1 MSPQMPFKAPPPAWG
16 RFLVVV
22 SALLT
27 LAGCQKAA
35 APSEPQPEDVGAA
48 RLVVA
53 VHQGASASDVQ
64 RVDLTVD
71 GPGQP
76 ELTVQL
82 APDGSVWTGLL
93 SQLPAGTGRR
103 FRAFAY
109 DTNAR
114 LLFRGEAADVT
125 ITANQTVQVNILLQQ
140 VDLPPDFEN
149 AGPVITSLV
158 VSRSS
163 VERGG
168 FVDMR
173 ATAADPNTGDVLTYA
188 WTATAGT
195 FSTPSALSSRWT
207 APMEEGSQTVT
218 LTVADPLGASTAV
231 SFPILVEG
239 ADTGGAEVSGQF
251 NSWPQVVSLTGFP
264 TQVVPHQS
272 IGVSA
277 QGVDSDDAA
286 ANLHYAW
293 TASCTGTWT
302 DEGTANARFTP
313 TALPAQSTCA
323 NCQLTVRVT
332 DGRGGQGL
340 GHLGI
345 CVGAPVSPNAP
356 PRITDASQSATTVGP
371 GSTVHFTV
379 RAMDPEGTALGF
391 AWEAPV
397 GTLGTPVSTAD
408 GSDVT
413 WTAPACIDAQATPVV
428 RARVT
433 DAEGLEA
440 LRTFSLT
447 WTGPACATALQ
458 GAVNNRYFTTGNASV
473 TRGQNLS
480 GVLVEAMVEQGDG
493 TFLLYPGTGAAD
505 GTFTIPG
512 VPQGPYTLRVG
523 GAYVVTSSRAP
534 DLGVDIQG
542 RPDPV
547 AANTSTFLSV
557 DLQGLAPW
565 QGTDFMEIYSP
576 GTALYAGDTS
586 SLVQSGTPLSAG
598 AQRWTQTLKYSGMD
612 NAVLVDASAGDQ
624 VTFHQ
629 LTAKV
634 DSSYGAPITYNAAT
648 RAFKAPLVVTQ
659 GNTASFTGTMTAVPQ
674 DISLTLNLHSP
685 DFEALRTEVHPSAT
699 VSRHNLYFIAV
710 PDRTRGG
717 YALAP
722 DLLTCVLPAGSPH
735 RVYSFVYGDPY
746 PELKQA
752 GMVFTAFN
760 VALMAPGATQALTLR
775 LTVGYNDVMPAFL
788 VGAIVPRLSPPRLA
802 TLAGQAASG
811 NLTGVGL
818 TPRLAW
824 TEPSVGTATHYRLR
838 VYEVFVNAQGR
849 TSQSAGGPVAQLDTA
864 GTSLRLPPGVL
875 AAGKSYYAIIEAR
888 SSGNAD
894 FQGHPFRSSYPEAH
908 AMSVTGVFTP

>member
-1 MSPQMPFKAPPPAWG
+1 MSA
-16 RFLVVV
+16 V
-22 SALLT
+22 LT
-27 LAGCQKAA
+27 LAACQDAT
-35 APSEPQPEDVGAA
+35 APAQPPSEDVGAA

-53 VHQGASASDVQ
+53 VHQGVTASDVQ

-82 APDGSVWTGLL
+82 GQDGSVWTVLM

-109 DTNAR
+109 DASAR
-114 LLFRGEAADVT
+114 LLYRGEAADVT

-140 VDLPPDFEN
+140 VDPPPDFEN

-173 ATAADPNTGDVLTYA
+173 ATAADPNPGDVLTYA

-207 APMEEGSQTVT
+207 APMVEGSQTVT

-239 ADTGGAEVSGQF
+239 EDTGGAVVSGQF

-272 IGVSA
+272 LGVSA
-277 QGVDSDDAA
+277 QGLDSDDAA

-293 TASCTGTWT
+293 TASCAGTWT

-332 DGRGGQGL
+332 DGRGGEGL

-345 CVGAPVSPNAP
+345 CVGAPVSPNAL
-356 PRITDASQSATTVGP
+356 PRITDASQSTTTVGP
-371 GSTVHFTV
+371 GSTVHFSV

-408 GSDVT
+408 GSEVT
-413 WTAPACIDAQATPVV
+413 WTAPACLDAQVTPVV
-428 RARVT
+428 RAWAT

-440 LRTFSLT
+440 LRSFSFT
-447 WTGPACATALQ
+447 WTGPACATMVQ
-458 GAVNNRYFTTGNASV
+458 GVVNNRYFTTGNASV
-473 TRGQNLS
+473 TRGQDLS
-480 GVLVEAMVEQGDG
+480 GVWVEAMVEQGDG
-493 TFLLYPGTGAAD
+493 TFLLHPGTGAAD
-505 GTFTIPG
+505 GTFTVAG
-512 VPQGPYTLRVG
+512 VPQGDYTLRLG
-523 GAYVVTSSRAP
+523 NTYVVTSSRAP
-534 DLGVDIQG
+534 NLGSDIQG
-542 RPDPV
+542 RPDVV

-557 DLQGLAPW
+557 DLQGLASW
-565 QGTDFMEIYSP
+565 QGSDLMEIYSP
-576 GTALYAGDTS
+576 GTALYAAGTNG
-586 SLVQSGTPLSAG
+586 LVQSGTPLAAG
-598 AQRWTQTLKYSGMD
+598 AQRWTQTLRYSGME
-612 NAVLVDASAGDQ
+612 NAVLVDASAGDP

-629 LTAKV
+629 LSAKT

-648 RAFKAPLVVTQ
+648 RAFTAPLVVTQ
-659 GNTASFTGTMTAVPQ
+659 GGTASFTGTMTALQ
-674 DISLTLNLHSP
+674 DQSLTLDLRSP
-685 DFEALRTEVHPSAT
+685 VFEALRTEVHPTAT
-699 VSRHNLYFIAV
+699 VVRHDLYFIAV
-710 PDRTRGG
+710 PDGTRAG

-722 DLLTCVLPAGSPH
+722 DLLTCSLPAGSPN
-735 RVYSFVYGDPY
+735 RFYSFVYGNPY
-746 PELKQA
+746 PSFTQA
-752 GMVFTAFN
+752 GMVQTNFN

-775 LTVGYNDVMPAFL
+775 LSVGFNDVMPAFA
-788 VGAIVPRLSPPRLA
+788 VNAVAPRLSPPRGA

-818 TPRLAW
+818 MPRLSWGAP
-824 TEPSVGTATHYRLR
+824 TVGTATHYGVYL
-838 VYEVFVNAQGR
+838 YEVFVNAQGR
-849 TSQSAGGPVAQLDTA
+849 TSQVAGGPVAKLYTA
-864 GTSLRLPPGVL
+864 GTSLRLPPGIL
-875 AAGKSYYAIIEAR
+875 GSGKSYFAIIEAR

-894 FQGHPFRSSYPEAH
+894 FQGQPFRSTYPEAK
-908 AMSVTGVFTP
+908 AMTVTGVFTP